1 MVIEDLAYTSTPY
14 DRAAD
19 RRADPA
25 WVAAQRARP
34 DLRVVPVWRDRCLT
48 RAGVPV
54 TGIGPAVLEAADQTA
69 LLGLDQDEGDGPPVF
84 AADLSDRTEAAALA
98 LCGAE
103 ATVDLR
109 RLAADLTAPV
119 AATLAYARG
128 LLYWNRLSRFCGTCG
143 SPTESVHAGHIR
155 ECASAECGRL
165 LFPRIE
171 PAVIV
176 LVEHDGP
183 QPRCLLARHH
193 GAGPNGFALLAGFV
207 EIGESL
213 EGAVRR
219 EVAEEAG
226 VAVGEVTYLGSQGW
240 PFPAGLMVGFLG
252 RAVEDTINV
261 DGAELVEARWFT
273 REQVVERITSGP
285 GSGPV
290 DSIGGRLLR
299 TWAGLADETD
309 ETQVTP

>member
-25 WVAAQRARP
+25 WVTAQLARP
-34 DLRVVPVWRDRCLT
+34 DRRVVPVWQDRCVT
-48 RAGVPV
+48 KAGAPV
-54 TGIGPAVLEAADQTA
+54 DGREEAVLDAADQIA
-69 LLGLDQDEGDGPPVF
+69 LLGIQDGSPVF
-84 AADLSDRTEAAALA
+84 AADLTKKTEAEALE
-98 LCGAE
+98 LCGGE

-109 RLAADLTAPV
+109 RLAADLPAPV

-143 SPTESVHAGHIR
+143 SPTKSVHAGHIR
-155 ECASAECGRL
+155 ECTGPECGRQ

-176 LVEHDGP
+176 LVELDGP
-183 QPRCLLARHH
+183 EPRCLMARHH
-193 GAGPNGFALLAGFV
+193 GAGPNGFALVAGFV

-240 PFPAGLMVGFLG
+240 PFPAGLMVGFHG
-252 RAVEDTINV
+252 RAVDDTINV

-273 REQVVERITSGP
+273 RDQVVERITNGP

-299 TWAGLADETD
+299 TWAGIA
-309 ETQVTP
+309 

>member
-1 MVIEDLAYTSTPY
+1 VVIEDLAYTSTPY

-25 WVAAQRARP
+25 WVTAQRARP

-48 RAGVPV
+48 KAGAPINGRE
-54 TGIGPAVLEAADQTA
+54 TAVLDAADQTA
-69 LLGLDQDEGDGPPVF
+69 LLGLDEEGAPVF
-84 AADLSDRTEAAALA
+84 AADLSGRTEAEALE
-98 LCGAE
+98 LGGGE
-103 ATVDLR
+103 ATADLR
-109 RLAADLTAPV
+109 RLAADLSPPV

-143 SPTESVHAGHIR
+143 SPTASVHAGHIR
-155 ECASAECGRL
+155 ECTGPECGRL

-183 QPRCLLARHH
+183 EPRCLMARHR
-193 GAGPNGFALLAGFV
+193 GAGPNGFALVAGFV

-226 VAVGEVTYLGSQGW
+226 VTVGEVTYLGSQGW

-252 RAVEDTINV
+252 RAVDDTINV

-273 REQVVERITSGP
+273 RDQVVERITNGP
-285 GSGPV
+285 GAGPV

-299 TWAGLADETD
+299 TWAG
-309 ETQVTP
+309 VT

>member
-1 MVIEDLAYTSTPY
+1 MVVIEDLAYASTPY

-25 WVAAQRARP
+25 WVTAQLARP
-34 DLRVVPVWRDRCLT
+34 DRRVVPVWQDRCVT
-48 RAGVPV
+48 KAGAPV
-54 TGIGPAVLEAADQTA
+54 DGREEAVLDAADQIA
-69 LLGLDQDEGDGPPVF
+69 LLGIQDGSPVF
-84 AADLSDRTEAAALA
+84 AADLTKKTEAEALE
-98 LCGAE
+98 LCGGE

-109 RLAADLTAPV
+109 RLAADLPAPV

-143 SPTESVHAGHIR
+143 SPTKSVHAGHIR
-155 ECASAECGRL
+155 ECTGPECGRQ

-176 LVEHDGP
+176 LVELDGP
-183 QPRCLLARHH
+183 EPRCLMARHH
-193 GAGPNGFALLAGFV
+193 GAGPNGFALVAGFV

-240 PFPAGLMVGFLG
+240 PFPAGLMVGFHG
-252 RAVEDTINV
+252 RAVDDTINV

-273 REQVVERITSGP
+273 RDQVVERITNGP

-299 TWAGLADETD
+299 TWAGIA
-309 ETQVTP
+309 